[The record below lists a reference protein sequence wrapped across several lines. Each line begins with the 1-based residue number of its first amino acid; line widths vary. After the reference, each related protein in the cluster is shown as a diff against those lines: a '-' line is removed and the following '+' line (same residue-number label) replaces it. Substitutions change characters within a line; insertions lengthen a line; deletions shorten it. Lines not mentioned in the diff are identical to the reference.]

1 MREVSKFESAGG
13 SVQALDISPLSL
25 DYVGAER
32 ELPTQKI
39 EEERKS
45 VSVAPQR
52 KYRRQVS

>member
-13 SVQALDISPLSL
+13 FVQALDISPSSL

-39 EEERKS
+39 EE
-45 VSVAPQR
+45 
-52 KYRRQVS
+52 